1 MPLVST
7 FELLLK
13 SQLPTNVGGPLKNLS
28 RNILQGYF
36 LTIANVN
43 FFPVTVSIVITFKF
57 PTDASNPTAQPQ
69 TLKDFLDAVDISGQ
83 NIISVN
89 SLTPEVAPNKAR
101 LTFTLPDNSTGLL
114 IIQPNI
120 LDENLFNALNFE
132 ARGYVE
138 VFLSSLS
145 GSDTATLLIT
155 PEHRGTFFSD
165 VKNDNLV
172 ERGLDQIAYSLPVS
186 NGGVFRLS
194 NS

>member
-1 MPLVST
+1 MALVST

-13 SQLPTNVGGPLKNLS
+13 SQLPKLGSAADNLS

-43 FFPVTVSIVITFKF
+43 FFEVTVSIVITFKF
-57 PTDASNPTAQPQ
+57 PIDPVNPTAQPQ
-69 TLKDFLDAVDISGQ
+69 TLKDLLDAVDISGQ

-101 LTFTLPDNSTGLL
+101 LTFTLPSNSTGLL
-114 IIQPNI
+114 LIQPNI
-120 LDENLFNALNFE
+120 LDEVLLNALNFE

-145 GSDTATLLIT
+145 GSDTATLLLT
-155 PEHRGTFFSD
+155 PEHRGTFFKD
-165 VKNDNLV
+165 INGKNLD
-172 ERGLDQIAYSLPVS
+172 ERGLDQIAYALPVS

-194 NS
+194 NA